1 MRRSL
6 AGLTVGAL
14 ALVVLVT
21 TYLLFQYT
29 SKKITGGGGYRV
41 HALFHNALGVYE
53 RTRVLSAGLRIG
65 QVEER
70 VLDQESGKA
79 KVFIRIMPEIKLYE
93 NAVIAKKAASLL
105 GEYYIEVDPGSPF
118 TVSKGER
125 VALRELHEGDEIKTV
140 TEPVEMGEIMN
151 SVGETLPIL
160 RDILSDVKELTSGPV
175 KDIAKNADQLLERNS
190 VIVERLLTRI
200 DDIAATVQGITRSEA
215 DDVRVTLHNAR
226 EITEALKG
234 LVGTTQ
240 GQVSGAGEDLRS
252 SLHKLQSSIDSLDKS
267 LHNVD
272 KITGR
277 MAEGEGTV
285 GHLLTDDTVAKNLDN
300 ITDDISGITRGVNRL
315 QTIVGLRTEYNY
327 LAGTLKSYVQVYL
340 YPRPDKFY
348 LIELVDDPRGYRK
361 AQNVVGYSSTV
372 GAYSDNTITTTEQL
386 RFSFMFGKRWGPFQG
401 RFGIKESTG
410 GVGGD
415 LYLFNDH
422 LMLSTDIYD
431 TYSNQYPRVTARG
444 YLAIYKKYLYL
455 VGGVDDIL
463 NYTRTQGSAGGFFDW
478 FMGLQLYFNDEDLKT
493 LLLFGGASA
502 AASAGK

>member
-29 SKKITGGGGYRV
+29 SKKIAGGGGYRV
-41 HALFHNALGVYE
+41 HALFRNAIGVYE

-70 VLDQESGKA
+70 ELDQESGKA
-79 KVFIRIMPEIKLYE
+79 KVFLRIMPEIKLFE
-93 NAVIAKKAASLL
+93 NAAIAKKAASLL
-105 GEYYIEVDPGSPF
+105 GEYYLEIDPGSPF
-118 TVSKGER
+118 SMSKGQR

-160 RDILSDVKELTSGPV
+160 KDILADVKTLTEGPV
-175 KDIAKNADQLLERNS
+175 KDIANNANQMLERNS
-190 VIVERLLTRI
+190 AIVERLLARV

-226 EITEALKG
+226 EISEAIKG

-240 GQVSGAGEDLRS
+240 GQVSGAGQDFRS
-252 SLHKLQSSIDSLDKS
+252 SLQKLQSSIDSLDKS

-277 MAEGEGTV
+277 MADGEGTV

-315 QTIVGLRTEYNY
+315 QTIVGLRTEFNY
-327 LAGTLKSYVQVYL
+327 MAHTFKNYVSVQLA
-340 YPRPDKFY
+340 PRPDKFY
-348 LIELVDDPRGYRK
+348 LIELVDDPRGYRN
-361 AQNVVGYSSTV
+361 AQSVVGYSSTT
-372 GAYSDNTITTTEQL
+372 GAYSSQQITTTEQL

-410 GVGGD
+410 GVGAD

-422 LMLSTDIYD
+422 MMLSADMFD
-431 TYSNQYPRVTARG
+431 KRSNQYPRFTARA
-444 YLAIYKKYLYL
+444 YLGLYKTYIYL
-455 VGGVDDIL
+455 VGGVDDVL
-463 NYTRTQGSAGGFFDW
+463 NYTRTQGTAGGFFDY
-478 FMGLQLYFNDEDLKT
+478 FFGLQLVFNDQDLKT
-493 LLLFGGASA
+493 LLLFGGGA
-502 AASAGK
+502 AAGGASK

>member
-6 AGLTVGAL
+6 AGFTVGAL

-29 SKKITGGGGYRV
+29 SKKIAGGGGYRV

-53 RTRVLSAGLRIG
+53 RTRVLSAGLRVG

-93 NAVIAKKAASLL
+93 NAAVAKKAASLL
-105 GEYYIEVDPGSPF
+105 GEYYIEIDPGSPF
-118 TVSKGER
+118 TVRKGER

-140 TEPVEMGEIMN
+140 TEPVEMGDIMN

-160 RDILSDVKELTSGPV
+160 RDILSDVKVLTSGPI
-175 KDIAKNADQLLERNS
+175 KDIANNANQLLERNS
-190 VIVERLLTRI
+190 IIVERLLGRI

-215 DDVRVTLHNAR
+215 EDVRVTLHNAR
-226 EITEALKG
+226 EISEAIKG

-240 GQVSGAGEDLRS
+240 GQVSGAGQDLRS
-252 SLHKLQSSIDSLDKS
+252 SLQKLQTSIDSLDRS

-277 MAEGEGTV
+277 MADGEGTV

-315 QTIVGLRTEYNY
+315 QTIVGLRMEYNY
-327 LAGTLKSYVQVYL
+327 MAHTFKSYVSVQL
-340 YPRPDKFY
+340 SPRPDKFY
-348 LIELVDDPRGYRK
+348 LIELVDDPRGYRSVQK
-361 AQNVVGYSSTV
+361 TV
-372 GAYSDNTITTTEQL
+372 GDNSQIGAYYDEHVTTTHQL
-386 RFSFMFGKRWGPFQG
+386 RFSFMFGKRWGPLQG
-401 RFGIKESTG
+401 RFGVKESTG
-410 GVGGD
+410 GIGGD
-415 LYLFNDH
+415 LFLFNDR
-422 LMLSTDIYD
+422 LTLSTDIYD

-455 VGGVDDIL
+455 VGGVDDVL
-463 NYTRTQGSAGGFFDW
+463 NYTRTSGAGGFFDW
-478 FMGLQLYFNDEDLKT
+478 FMGLQLVFNDEDLKT

-502 AASAGK
+502 ASGAGK